1 MLSVTGI
8 NRFYYLRGFTDMRCK
23 HSRVLSVIREQLHR
37 EPSEG
42 DIYIVMSKDRRI
54 VRLFAYDNR
63 SYSLFEKKF
72 VAGYQFMR
80 IIRDDGGNEVAYRI
94 DWKDVVLLLEN
105 PVVKSLKIRQLCSV
119 FIWLYQSFFVY
130 LYRKN
135 QDMDTDGLLQLIVQ
149 KRELLARETF
159 SRRAFNRCEDMS
171 DEMKN
176 RYVEYLI
183 ERLENAELDNRA
195 MKLVLEDLT
204 EELSRSNRM
213 LEKLNELQSL
223 LEEERNS
230 RKSLERENARLREQ
244 LKSARK
250 NRFGSKRQSVKK
262 NDSARDDDPVD
273 REKEKDGFDGT
284 DESLDTRSVSDPD
297 ARESRPSSPNP
308 RDLSNRPETYRTMGV
323 NGTPVRHLS
332 DLSKVPGR
340 ILDRKMVRTFR
351 PDIRLVEE
359 QFEMVQYV
367 EKGRKPRWGYF
378 PREGH
383 PQVVTKFDGTKITP
397 GFLQA
402 IAYEVYVKNVTFG
415 LLHRWLGDMGM
426 SVSENTLRN
435 WLKKGKGYLDRMVVE
450 LKKIALEKDAVVN
463 CDETWCKVRKYDCYK
478 KCYMWVLVNKAER
491 VVIFFYED
499 GSRGRDVL
507 TNFLGDAELKSLMS
521 DGYNAYVFIGNELR
535 TDKYRD
541 TDHQVCLAHVR
552 AKFVKARMEGGDRR
566 ADVFLDNINRLFRFE
581 REYDREMIT
590 DEERTRRRQGLPTLE
605 AMINLRANLLQELKS
620 EEEQKSCYMRE
631 ALNYLHKFWK
641 EAFTYIK
648 DGRYPIS
655 NNLAERAVR
664 PFTTK
669 RKNSLH
675 FGSDEGAEIAAV
687 YHSII
692 STVKLQGG
700 SAWDYLG
707 KFFTGI
713 FNGCRDFLSL
723 SPQNIDL
730 AVCQ

>member
-1 MLSVTGI
+1 
-8 NRFYYLRGFTDMRCK
+8 
-23 HSRVLSVIREQLHR
+23 
-37 EPSEG
+37 
-42 DIYIVMSKDRRI
+42 
-54 VRLFAYDNR
+54 
-63 SYSLFEKKF
+63 
-72 VAGYQFMR
+72 
-80 IIRDDGGNEVAYRI
+80 
-94 DWKDVVLLLEN
+94 
-105 PVVKSLKIRQLCSV
+105 
-119 FIWLYQSFFVY
+119 
-130 LYRKN
+130 
-135 QDMDTDGLLQLIVQ
+135 MDTDELRQLIVQ

-159 SRRAFNRCEDMS
+159 SRRAFNRCENMS

-204 EELSRSNRM
+204 KELSRSNQM
-213 LEKLNELQSL
+213 LEKLNESQSL
-223 LEEERNS
+223 LEEERKS
-230 RKSLERENARLREQ
+230 RKSLEREITKLKEQ

-250 NRFGSKRQSVKK
+250 NRFGSKKQSVKK
-262 NDSARDDDPVD
+262 DDSGSDDDPVD

-284 DESLDTRSVSDPD
+284 DESLDTRSVP
-297 ARESRPSSPNP
+297 ESETQESHPSSPNP
-308 RDLSNRPETYRTMGV
+308 GDLCNRPETYRTMGV

-340 ILDRKMVRTFR
+340 ILDRKLVKTFR
-351 PDIRLVEE
+351 LDIRLIEE

-378 PREGH
+378 PKEGH
-383 PQVVTKFDGTKITP
+383 PQAVTRFDGTRITP

-415 LLHRWLGDMGM
+415 LLHQWLGDMGM
-426 SVSENTLRN
+426 TVSENTLRN
-435 WLKKGKGYLDRMVVE
+435 WLKKGRKYLDRMVVE
-450 LKKIALEKDAVVN
+450 LKRIALEKDAVVN
-463 CDETWCKVRKYDCYK
+463 CDETWCKVRKYDRYK

-507 TNFLGDAELKSLMS
+507 TNFLGDAELKALMS
-521 DGYNAYVFIGNELR
+521 DGYNAYVFIGDGLKTHR
-535 TDKYRD
+535 YKD

-552 AKFVKARMEGGDRR
+552 AKFVKARMEGGDKR

-590 DEERTRRRQGLPTLE
+590 DGERTRRRQGLPTME

-631 ALNYLHKFWK
+631 ALNYLHKFWN

-692 STVKLQGG
+692 STVKLQGR

-723 SPQNIDL
+723 TPQNIDL

>member
-1 MLSVTGI
+1 
-8 NRFYYLRGFTDMRCK
+8 
-23 HSRVLSVIREQLHR
+23 
-37 EPSEG
+37 
-42 DIYIVMSKDRRI
+42 
-54 VRLFAYDNR
+54 
-63 SYSLFEKKF
+63 
-72 VAGYQFMR
+72 
-80 IIRDDGGNEVAYRI
+80 
-94 DWKDVVLLLEN
+94 
-105 PVVKSLKIRQLCSV
+105 
-119 FIWLYQSFFVY
+119 
-130 LYRKN
+130 
-135 QDMDTDGLLQLIVQ
+135 MDTDELRQFIVQ

-159 SRRAFNRCEDMS
+159 SRRAFNRCENMS

-204 EELSRSNRM
+204 KELSRSNRM

-223 LEEERNS
+223 LEEERES
-230 RKSLERENARLREQ
+230 RKSLERENIKLKEQ

-262 NDSARDDDPVD
+262 GDSGSDDDPVD

-284 DESLDTRSVSDPD
+284 DESLDTRSVAESETQ
-297 ARESRPSSPNP
+297 ESRPSSPNP
-308 RDLSNRPETYRTMGV
+308 GDLSNRPDTYRTMGV

-340 ILDRKMVRTFR
+340 ILDRKLVKTFR
-351 PDIRLVEE
+351 LDICLVEE

-378 PREGH
+378 PKEGH
-383 PQVVTKFDGTKITP
+383 LQVVTRFDGTKITP

-415 LLHRWLGDMGM
+415 LLHQWLGDMGM
-426 SVSENTLRN
+426 TVSENTLRN
-435 WLKKGKGYLDRMVVE
+435 WLKKGRKYLDRMVVE
-450 LKKIALEKDAVVN
+450 LKRIALEKDAVVN
-463 CDETWCKVRKYDCYK
+463 CDETWCKVRKYDRYK

-491 VVIFFYED
+491 LVIFFYED

-507 TNFLGDAELKSLMS
+507 TNFLGDAELKALMS
-521 DGYNAYVFIGNELR
+521 DGYNAYVFIGDELKTHR
-535 TDKYRD
+535 YKD
-541 TDHQVCLAHVR
+541 TDHQVYLAHVR
-552 AKFVKARMEGGDRR
+552 AKFVKARMEGGDKR
-566 ADVFLDNINRLFRFE
+566 ADVFLGNINRLFRFE

-590 DEERTRRRQGLPTLE
+590 DGERTRRRQGLPTME

-631 ALNYLHKFWK
+631 ALNYLHKFWN

-692 STVKLQGG
+692 STVKLQGR
-700 SAWDYLG
+700 STWDYLG

-723 SPQNIDL
+723 APQNIDL

>member
-1 MLSVTGI
+1 
-8 NRFYYLRGFTDMRCK
+8 
-23 HSRVLSVIREQLHR
+23 
-37 EPSEG
+37 
-42 DIYIVMSKDRRI
+42 
-54 VRLFAYDNR
+54 
-63 SYSLFEKKF
+63 
-72 VAGYQFMR
+72 
-80 IIRDDGGNEVAYRI
+80 
-94 DWKDVVLLLEN
+94 
-105 PVVKSLKIRQLCSV
+105 
-119 FIWLYQSFFVY
+119 
-130 LYRKN
+130 
-135 QDMDTDGLLQLIVQ
+135 MDTDELRQFIVQ
-149 KRELLARETF
+149 KRELLSRETF
-159 SRRAFNRCEDMS
+159 SRRAFNRCENMS

-204 EELSRSNRM
+204 KELSRSNRM
-213 LEKLNELQSL
+213 LEKLNESQSL
-223 LEEERNS
+223 LEEERKS
-230 RKSLERENARLREQ
+230 RKSLEQEIAKLKEQ

-250 NRFGSKRQSVKK
+250 QRFGSKKQSVKK
-262 NDSARDDDPVD
+262 DDSGSDDDPVD
-273 REKEKDGFDGT
+273 RENEKDGFDGT
-284 DESLDTRSVSDPD
+284 DESLDTRSVP
-297 ARESRPSSPNP
+297 ESETQESHSSSPNP
-308 RDLSNRPETYRTMGV
+308 RNLCNRPETYRTMGV

-340 ILDRKMVRTFR
+340 ILDRKMVKTFR
-351 PDIRLVEE
+351 LDICLVEE

-378 PREGH
+378 PKEGH
-383 PQVVTKFDGTKITP
+383 PQVVTRFDGTKISP
-397 GFLQA
+397 VFLQA

-415 LLHRWLGDMGM
+415 LLHQWLVDMGM
-426 SVSENTLRN
+426 TVSENTLRN
-435 WLKKGKGYLDRMVVE
+435 WLKKGRKYLDRMVVE
-450 LKKIALEKDAVVN
+450 LKRIALEKDAVVN
-463 CDETWCKVRKYDCYK
+463 CDETWCKVRKYDRYK

-499 GSRGRDVL
+499 GSRGREVL
-507 TNFLGDAELKSLMS
+507 TNFLGDAELKALMS
-521 DGYNAYVFIGNELR
+521 DGYNAYVFIGDGLNPHR
-535 TDKYRD
+535 YKD

-552 AKFVKARMEGGDRR
+552 AKFVKARMEGGDKR

-590 DEERTRRRQGLPTLE
+590 DGERTRRRQGLPTME
-605 AMINLRANLLQELKS
+605 VMINLRANLLQELKS

-631 ALNYLHKFWK
+631 ALNYLHKFWN
-641 EAFTYIK
+641 ETFTYIK

-692 STVKLQGG
+692 STVKLQGR

-713 FNGCRDFLSL
+713 FNGCRGFLSL
-723 SPQNIDL
+723 TPQNIDL